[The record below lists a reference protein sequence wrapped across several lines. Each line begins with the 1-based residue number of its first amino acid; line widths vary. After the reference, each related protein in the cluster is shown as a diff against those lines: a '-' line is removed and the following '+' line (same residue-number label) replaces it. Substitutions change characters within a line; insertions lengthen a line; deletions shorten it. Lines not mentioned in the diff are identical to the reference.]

1 MKILLISD
9 KKRVFEKTESITRGW
24 SEIIWYKYDD
34 LKRNEYPV
42 VNAVIIQFDNKM
54 LKTNALGTI
63 IKIKG
68 IVGANIPILVLM
80 NGTPQEIFSVLKAGA
95 YDYIINIDN
104 TQKYRKKIEDIILWN
119 WYCEKYKI

>member
-1 MKILLISD
+1 M
-9 KKRVFEKTESITRGW
+9 
-24 SEIIWYKYDD
+24 
-34 LKRNEYPV
+34 

>member
-1 MKILLISD
+1 MKILLISE

-24 SEIIWYKYDD
+24 AEIIWYKYDD

>member
-24 SEIIWYKYDD
+24 AEIIWYKYDD

-80 NGTPQEIFSVLKAGA
+80 NGTPQEIL
-95 YDYIINIDN
+95 INIDN